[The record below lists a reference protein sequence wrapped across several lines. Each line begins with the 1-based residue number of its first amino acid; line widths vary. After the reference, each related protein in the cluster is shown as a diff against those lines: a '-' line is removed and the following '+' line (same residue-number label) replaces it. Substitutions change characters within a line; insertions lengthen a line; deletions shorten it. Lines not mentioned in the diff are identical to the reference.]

1 MDAIEQR
8 TIAKVTSRMVPFLI
22 VCYFVAYLD
31 RVNVGFAALTM
42 NRDLNLSASAYGF
55 AAGVFF
61 LAYFFFEVPSNLFLE
76 RVGARKW
83 IARIMFTWGLISG
96 GTAFVRG
103 ETSFFVVRVLL
114 GIAEIGRAH
123 V

>member
-1 MDAIEQR
+1 MTDLETR
-8 TIAKVTSRMVPFLI
+8 TIRRVSKRLIPFLI

-31 RVNVGFAALTM
+31 RVNVGFASLTM
-42 NRDLNLSASAYGF
+42 NRDLGLSASAYGF
-55 AAGVFF
+55 GAGIFF
-61 LAYFFFEVPSNLFLE
+61 VAYFFFEVPSNLFLE

-96 GTAFVRG
+96 ATAFVQG

-114 GIAEIGRAH
+114 GIAEA
-123 V
+123 